1 MKEKEQERDFKE
13 QISTNILIDKELTH
27 NEKRNLKNEAWEM
40 KQKAIKARQ
49 ELEFNERLEKIE
61 NKIMF
66 KNAKTVYKSNHS
78 LKKVNRELFNAHS
91 QQLN

>member
-1 MKEKEQERDFKE
+1 
-13 QISTNILIDKELTH
+13 
-27 NEKRNLKNEAWEM
+27 M

>member
-1 MKEKEQERDFKE
+1 
-13 QISTNILIDKELTH
+13 
-27 NEKRNLKNEAWEM
+27 M

-78 LKKVNRELFNAHS
+78 LKIVNRELFNAHS